1 MPGYYKMSHKL
12 WLVAFICK
20 ASIRSKV
27 STDSNIT
34 SILPHGPF
42 SKSIRRYEAGFKCYN
57 INIFINYETFETQ
70 LKSMA
75 ELDLFVLSNEDM
87 LKNTFENLSKRGRFG
102 RSRMARTPHVRKR
115 SVFQVNSKFSPNGPS
130 MDLNF
135 WGPETGSI
143 DEYFTRRSF
152 TDRSVN
158 NFWSYSGEKFN
169 ELK

>member
-1 MPGYYKMSHKL
+1 MY
-12 WLVAFICK
+12 
-20 ASIRSKV
+20 R
-27 STDSNIT
+27 D
-34 SILPHGPF
+34 
-42 SKSIRRYEAGFKCYN
+42 YEN
-57 INIFINYETFETQ
+57 FETL

-87 LKNTFENLSKRGRFG
+87 LKNTFENLSKRGRFR
-102 RSRMARTPHVRKR
+102 RSPMVRTPHVRKR

-143 DEYFTRRSF
+143 DEYFTRRS
-152 TDRSVN
+152 VN